1 MVIDLSLISPYILY
15 WKVIVL
21 FQYIYSSHMGIFRL
35 CKKCH
40 NISQKNKEKEY
51 IGIFDFI
58 SVVNSLK
65 NVEP

>member
-1 MVIDLSLISPYILY
+1 
-15 WKVIVL
+15 
-21 FQYIYSSHMGIFRL
+21 MGIFRL